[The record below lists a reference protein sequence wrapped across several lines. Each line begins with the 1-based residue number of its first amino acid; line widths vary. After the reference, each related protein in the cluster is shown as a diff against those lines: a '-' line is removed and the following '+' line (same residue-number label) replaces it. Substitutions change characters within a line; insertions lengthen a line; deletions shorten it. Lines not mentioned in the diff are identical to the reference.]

1 MTYYVV
7 IEHDNGK
14 PGQNGCTD
22 WTAASREEAEQIA
35 AAEVGSMEAA
45 GIVVYDVHIGAY

>member
-1 MTYYVV
+1 MTYYAV

-14 PGQNGCTD
+14 PGQRGFTD

-35 AAEVGSMEAA
+35 AAEAASMEAA
-45 GIVVYDVHIGAY
+45 GIVVYSVAVGAY

>member
-1 MTYYVV
+1 MTYYAV

-14 PGQNGCTD
+14 PGQRGFSD

-35 AAEVGSMEAA
+35 ADEVRCMEAA